1 MTKREIPDLPGFN
14 RWWAAWPAN
23 KPGGYSR
30 KAAKSQCLA
39 IWVRCHHETQSETIV
54 RHVEWLKTTADWLKD
69 GGAYIPMPITY
80 LRQQR
85 WDGAEIP
92 DSAATQAET
101 KEQYIARMQAER
113 EASKGTAPPAEVRAK
128 IAQLV
133 GGATRRIA

>member
-1 MTKREIPDLPGFN
+1 MTARQVPDLPGFN

-39 IWVRCHHETQSETIV
+39 IWARCHHETQAETIV

-69 GGAYIPMPITY
+69 NGSFIPMPITY

-92 DSAATQAET
+92 EPPAAVVENDTQAYLR
-101 KEQYIARMQAER
+101 KEAEHRARAAAE
-113 EASKGTAPPAEVRAK
+113 AK
-128 IAQLV
+128 ARAQLG